1 MNLVARSVVIPMLA
15 WMILQAGGVAWGV
28 ASEAIT
34 VTAAVQESLTLRFG
48 GRTVSFGNLD
58 PTRGPAFLSNALTF
72 NVRSNAPWSL
82 TVVATDDLRN
92 VQNPGAVIPAER
104 LLLRRVG
111 EATFQPVSKATPRV
125 VAGGGPTPEQG
136 LDVSFDLQLT
146 VQWKDVAGPYQT
158 NLTFVLTA
166 GP

>member
-1 MNLVARSVVIPMLA
+1 MSLGARSVVISILA
-15 WMILQAGGVAWGV
+15 WMILQAGGVAWCA

-34 VTAAVQESLTLRFG
+34 VTASVQESLTLRFG

-92 VQNPGAVIPAER
+92 VQSPGAVIPAER

-125 VAGGGPTPEQG
+125 VASGGPTPEQG
-136 LDVSFDLQLT
+136 MNVSFDLQLT

-158 NLTFVLTA
+158 NLTFVLTS